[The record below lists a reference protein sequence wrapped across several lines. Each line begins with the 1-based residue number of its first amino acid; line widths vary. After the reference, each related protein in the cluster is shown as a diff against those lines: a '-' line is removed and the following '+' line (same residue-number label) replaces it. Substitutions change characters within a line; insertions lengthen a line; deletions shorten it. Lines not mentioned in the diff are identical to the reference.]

1 MNRLFAESF
10 LNRDDHVVLDRR
22 LLPLSLWHMTQL
34 EIAQSP
40 YFIGGSFPQ
49 AKDLRLAVT
58 VCTTP
63 FPRLP
68 DLSGRRLV
76 RDWLKSW
83 RCDFLTETA
92 KFRAY
97 LEDFNALPQL
107 WQEQRKSQP
116 GQRESVGLP
125 WALAIVSGICG
136 STGWSAETA
145 WNLPVGQ
152 AYWYHVAF
160 AMQKGCSV
168 DLLSEGEMKAIEAV
182 KARKAQRA
190 VAKGHGQ

>member
-10 LNRDDHVVLDRR
+10 LNRDDHVVLGRR
-22 LLPLSLWHMTQL
+22 LLPLSLWHLLQL
-34 EIAQSP
+34 EIAGSP
-40 YFIGGSFPQ
+40 YFVGGSFP
-49 AKDLRLAVT
+49 APKDLRLAVT

-63 FPRLP
+63 FPHLP
-68 DLSGRRLV
+68 DLSGKRLV

-83 RCDFLTETA
+83 RCNFLTETA

-97 LEDFNALPQL
+97 LDDFNALPML
-107 WQEQRKSQP
+107 W
-116 GQRESVGLP
+116 REEAKRPAGGREAVGLP

-160 AMQKGCSV
+160 AMQRGCSV
-168 DLLSEGEMKAIEAV
+168 DLLSEGEMLAIEAV
-182 KARKAQRA
+182 RKRKAE
-190 VAKGHGQ
+190 KK

>member
-1 MNRLFAESF
+1 VNRLFAESF
-10 LNRDDHVVLDRR
+10 LNRDDHVVLRRR
-22 LLPLSLWHMTQL
+22 LLPLSLWHLLNL
-34 EIAQSP
+34 EISGSP
-40 YFIGGSFPQ
+40 YFLGGTFP
-49 AKDLRLAVT
+49 AVKDLRLAVA

-68 DLSGRRLV
+68 DLSGRRLLL
-76 RDWLKSW
+76 DWLRTW
-83 RCDFLTETA
+83 RCKFLIETA

-97 LEDFNALPQL
+97 LDDFNALPQL
-107 WQEQRKSQP
+107 WREEQKRTP
-116 GQRESVGLP
+116 GARESVGLP

-160 AMQKGCSV
+160 AMQKGASV
-168 DLLSEGEMKAIEAV
+168 DLLSEGEMLAIEKV
-182 KARKAQRA
+182 RA
-190 VAKGHGQ
+190 KRAAGN

>member
-1 MNRLFAESF
+1 VNRPFAESF
-10 LNRDDHVVLDRR
+10 LNRDDHVVLRRR
-22 LLPLSLWHMTQL
+22 LLPLSLWHLLNL

-40 YFIGGSFPQ
+40 YFLGGSFPTT
-49 AKDLRLAVT
+49 KDLRLAVA
-58 VCTTP
+58 VCTTS

-68 DLSGRRLV
+68 DLSGRRLIWN
-76 RDWLKSW
+76 WLRTW
-83 RCDFLTETA
+83 NCRFLIETA

-107 WQEQRKSQP
+107 WRQEEKRTP
-116 GQRESVGLP
+116 GAREAVGLP

-160 AMQKGCSV
+160 AMQKGAGV
-168 DLLSEGEMKAIEAV
+168 DLLSEGEMLAIEKV
-182 KARKAQRA
+182 RARRA
-190 VAKGHGQ
+190 AGRG

>member
-1 MNRLFAESF
+1 MNRPFAESF
-10 LNRDDHVVLDRR
+10 INRDDHVVLRRR
-22 LLPLSLWHMTQL
+22 LLPLSLWHLLHL
-34 EIAQSP
+34 EIAGSP
-40 YFIGGSFPQ
+40 YFVGGTFPSVR
-49 AKDLRLAVT
+49 DLRLAVA

-68 DLSGRRLV
+68 DLSGRRLFT
-76 RDWLKSW
+76 DWLRTW
-83 RCDFLTETA
+83 NCEFLGETA

-97 LEDFNALPQL
+97 LDDFNALPQL
-107 WQEQRKSQP
+107 WKKEEGTRP
-116 GQRESVGLP
+116 GERPAVGLP

-160 AMQKGCSV
+160 AMQRGCHV
-168 DLLSEGEMKAIEAV
+168 DLLSEGEMLAIERV
-182 KARKAQRA
+182 RARKNS
-190 VAKGHGQ
+190 K

>member
-10 LNRDDHVVLDRR
+10 FNRDDHVVLGQR
-22 LLPLSLWHMTQL
+22 LLPLSLWHLQQL
-34 EIAQSP
+34 EIAGSP

-68 DLSGRRLV
+68 DLSGRRLM
-76 RDWLKSW
+76 RDWFKSW

-107 WQEQRKSQP
+107 WQEERKPGIGRQP
-116 GQRESVGLP
+116 TGLP
-125 WALAIVSGICG
+125 WALTIVAGLCG

-168 DLLSEGEMKAIEAV
+168 DLLNEGEMQAIETV
-182 KARKAQRA
+182 KARRAQRA
-190 VAKGHGQ
+190 VPSNQ

>member
-10 LNRDDHVVLDRR
+10 LNRDDHVVLGRR
-22 LLPLSLWHMTQL
+22 LLPLSLWHMVQL

-40 YFIGGSFPQ
+40 YFLGGAFPTPR
-49 AKDLRLAVT
+49 DLRLAVT

-68 DLSGRRLV
+68 DLSGQSLV
-76 RDWLKSW
+76 WDWLKSW

-92 KFRAY
+92 RFRAY
-97 LEDFNALPQL
+97 LEDFNALPML
-107 WQEQRKSQP
+107 WREEQKRSP
-116 GQRESVGLP
+116 GSRETVGLP
-125 WALAIVSGICG
+125 WALGIVAGLCG

-160 AMQKGCSV
+160 AMQRGCSV
-168 DLLSEGEMKAIEAV
+168 DLLSDGELLAIETV
-182 KARKAQRA
+182 KAKRA
-190 VAKGHGQ
+190 MRRAG

>member
-10 LNRDDHVVLDRR
+10 LNRDDHVVLGRR
-22 LLPLSLWHMTQL
+22 LLPLSLWHLQQL
-34 EIAQSP
+34 EIAGSP
-40 YFIGGSFPQ
+40 YFVGGAFPQ
-49 AKDLRLAVT
+49 ARDLRLAVA

-68 DLSGRRLV
+68 DLSGKRLAW
-76 RDWLKSW
+76 DWLKSW

-97 LEDFNALPQL
+97 LDDFNALPQL
-107 WQEQRKSQP
+107 WRQEEKRNP
-116 GQRESVGLP
+116 GAREPVGLP
-125 WALAIVSGICG
+125 WALAIVAGICG

-160 AMQKGCSV
+160 AMQRGCSV
-168 DLLSEGEMKAIEAV
+168 DLLSEGELLAIEKV
-182 KARKAQRA
+182 RARKAAQ
-190 VAKGHGQ
+190 HG

>member
-1 MNRLFAESF
+1 MNRTFAESF
-10 LNRDDHVVLDRR
+10 LNRDDHVVLGRR
-22 LLPLSLWHMTQL
+22 LLPLSLWHLLQL
-34 EIAQSP
+34 EIAGSP
-40 YFIGGSFPQ
+40 YFSGATFPGP
-49 AKDLRLAVT
+49 KDLRLAVA

-68 DLSGRRLV
+68 DLSGKKLV

-92 KFRAY
+92 KFRTY

-107 WQEQRKSQP
+107 WQEEKKP
-116 GQRESVGLP
+116 GKGRAPVGLP

-152 AYWYHVAF
+152 AYWYHIAF
-160 AMQKGCSV
+160 AMQKGANV
-168 DLLSEGEMKAIEAV
+168 DLLSEGELLAIEKV
-182 KARKAQRA
+182 KARRA
-190 VAKGHGQ
+190 ARHG

>member
-10 LNRDDHVVLDRR
+10 LNRDDHVVLGRS
-22 LLPLSLWHMTQL
+22 LLPLSMWHLLHL
-34 EIAQSP
+34 EIARSP
-40 YFIGGSFPQ
+40 YFSGASFPSPL
-49 AKDLRLAVT
+49 DLRMAVT

-76 RDWLKSW
+76 WDWLKSW

-97 LEDFNALPQL
+97 LDDFNALPML
-107 WQEQRKSQP
+107 WRQEERRTP
-116 GQRESVGLP
+116 GARETVSLP
-125 WALAIVSGICG
+125 WALAIVTGICG

-145 WNLPVGQ
+145 WNMPVGQ

-160 AMQKGCSV
+160 AMHRGCHV
-168 DLLSEGEMKAIEAV
+168 DLLNEGEMLAIEKV
-182 KARKAQRA
+182 KARKASA
-190 VAKGHGQ
+190 NA